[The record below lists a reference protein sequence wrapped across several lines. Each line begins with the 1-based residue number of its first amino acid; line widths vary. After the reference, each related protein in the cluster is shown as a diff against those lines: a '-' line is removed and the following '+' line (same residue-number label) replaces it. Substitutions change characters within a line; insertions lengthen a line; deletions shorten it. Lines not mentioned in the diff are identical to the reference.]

1 MPRYSKWIGYE
12 FACDLK
18 SEDAYYYSGYLVDI
32 VKDKVKNKYSYIVDV
47 RKNGEP
53 NNAERKIYTYKEF
66 RQHFASKT
74 ALPN

>member
-1 MPRYSKWIGYE
+1 MKQFIRNIEESVTLFRDDKSGIAWI
-12 FACDLK
+12 
-18 SEDAYYYSGYLVDI
+18 EDGRTGLG
-32 VKDKVKNKYSYIVDV
+32 YSYIVDV